1 MVYMAPMKS
10 LCSEKFREWR
20 EKFET
25 NLPHGAVKILEL
37 TGDSDWADVAD
48 IRAYNLILTT
58 PEKWDT
64 LTRRWKDHTG
74 LVRMIKLVMIDE
86 VHTINDSSRGHTLE
100 AVVTRGLPGSI
111 DNFALKIGLRFPT
124 LRDVKVHTVKFA
136 LMSCI

>member
-25 NLPHGAVKILEL
+25 SLHGAVRILEL
-37 TGDSDWADVAD
+37 TGDSASADVAD

-58 PEKWDT
+58 PEKWDA

-74 LVRMIKLVMIDE
+74 LVHMIKLVMIDE
-86 VHTINDSSRGHTLE
+86 VHTINDSSRE
-100 AVVTRGLPGSI
+100 AVSI
-111 DNFALKIGLRFPT
+111 GILVLGRVFA
-124 LRDVKVHTVKFA
+124 A
-136 LMSCI
+136 LLG

>member
-20 EKFET
+20 EKFEKS
-25 NLPHGAVKILEL
+25 LHGAVRILEL
-37 TGDSDWADVAD
+37 TGDSTSADVAD

-58 PEKWDT
+58 PEKWDA

-86 VHTINDSSRGHTLE
+86 VHTLNDSSRGHTLE
-100 AVVTRGLPGSI
+100 AVVTRMKTI
-111 DNFALKIGLRFPT
+111 AKTIGDR
-124 LRDVKVHTVKFA
+124 
-136 LMSCI
+136 